1 MSETIPAVVRHEGE
15 RVLLCAPEVG
25 LFAGTRA
32 RGEAL
37 VAGSELGTLIVLGRE
52 RRVLVPDGVQGR
64 IAGEALERVRA
75 PVAFGDCLA
84 VLEPLR
90 TDGASASPT
99 AQAMQAAEGGLALR
113 SPQSGRF
120 YHRPAP
126 KEAAFVEAGSSVQ
139 DGQPIGLIEVMKT
152 FTNVSYRAKDS
163 LPARARVVRYLVAD
177 GGDVKSGQP
186 LLEVEP
192 A

>member
-1 MSETIPAVVRHEGE
+1 MSETIPAVIRHEGE

-64 IAGEALERVRA
+64 IASEALERVRA

-90 TDGASASPT
+90 AGT
-99 AQAMQAAEGGLALR
+99 AGQGPAAEAMSAGAGGLVLR

-126 KEAAFVEAGSSVQ
+126 KEAAFAEAGSAVQ

-152 FTNVSYRAKDS
+152 FTHVSYRAKDA
-163 LPARARVVRYLVAD
+163 LPARARVVRYLIAD

>member
-52 RRVLVPDGVQGR
+52 RRVLVPEGVQGR
-64 IAGEALERVRA
+64 IASEALERVRA
-75 PVAFGDCLA
+75 PVAYGDCLA

-90 TDGASASPT
+90 AGT
-99 AQAMQAAEGGLALR
+99 AGQGPAAEAMSAGVGGLVLR

-126 KEAAFVEAGSSVQ
+126 KEAAFVEAGSAVQ

-152 FTNVSYRAKDS
+152 FTHVSYRAKDA
-163 LPARARVVRYLVAD
+163 LPARARVVRYLIAD

>member
-1 MSETIPAVVRHEGE
+1 MSGTIPAVVRHEGE

-64 IAGEALERVRA
+64 IASEALERVRA
-75 PVAFGDCLA
+75 PVAYGDCLA

-90 TDGASASPT
+90 AGTDGQGP
-99 AQAMQAAEGGLALR
+99 AAEAMSVGAGGLVLR
-113 SPQSGRF
+113 SPQS
-120 YHRPAP
+120 
-126 KEAAFVEAGSSVQ
+126 VEAGSAVQ

-152 FTNVSYRAKDS
+152 FTHVSYRPKDA
-163 LPARARVVRYLVAD
+163 LPARARVVRYLIAD